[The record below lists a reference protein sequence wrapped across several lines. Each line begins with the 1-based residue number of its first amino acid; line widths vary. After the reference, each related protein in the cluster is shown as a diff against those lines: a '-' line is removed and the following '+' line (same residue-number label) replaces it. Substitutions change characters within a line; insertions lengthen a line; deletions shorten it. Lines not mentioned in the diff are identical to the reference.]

1 MKNRTV
7 VITGA
12 TGALGGT
19 VTELFRKDSQVA
31 AIARDKE
38 KLSLLEHSGTSP
50 LPILTV
56 AADITSAEQIK
67 MAISNIIQGFG
78 SIDILVHI
86 AGGFSGGKSIA
97 DTDIDTWD
105 AMMNL
110 NLKSAFLFAKYV
122 LPEMQKQ
129 KHGKIIT
136 ISAMAAIQQ
145 KPNRAA
151 YAISK
156 SGLLTLTKA
165 LAIEYKSDNIQ
176 VNSIAPGI
184 IKTESNIDAMPDADH
199 SGWIP
204 TQKIAQT
211 IHYLCS
217 EQGDSITGTVIEMP

>member
-1 MKNRTV
+1 MKNRTAI
-7 VITGA
+7 ITGA
-12 TGALGGT
+12 TGALGKT
-19 VTELFRKDSQVA
+19 VTELFRKDSQVI
-31 AIARDKE
+31 AIARDKA
-38 KLSLLEHSGTSP
+38 KLSLLEKPGSSSP
-50 LPILTV
+50 IKTI
-56 AADITSAEQIK
+56 AADITRVDQVK
-67 MAISNIIQGFG
+67 MAISEIIQEFG
-78 SIDILVHI
+78 SIDIFVHL

-105 AMMNL
+105 SMMNL

-136 ISAMAAIQQ
+136 ISAMAAMQQ

-165 LAIEYKSDNIQ
+165 LAIEYKDDNIQ
-176 VNSIAPGI
+176 VNSITPGI
-184 IKTESNIDAMPDADH
+184 IKTESNIDAMPDANH
-199 SGWIP
+199 SDWIP

-217 EQGDSITGTVIEMP
+217 EIGDSITGTVIEMP